1 MKNSALLA
9 AAIAV
14 SAAFAAQAADPEAGR
29 AKSQTC
35 AACHG
40 TDGNSVN
47 PEWPSLAGQH
57 AAYTAAQLRAYQT
70 GARVDPIMIGM
81 SAGLSDQ
88 DILDLA
94 AFYEAETMEPKTAD
108 PDLVELGERI
118 YRGGNLERGVTACI
132 ACHGPRGMGNA
143 PAGWPQV
150 AGQHAAYTAH
160 ELREY
165 RSGERSTDYQ
175 SMMRDI
181 ASKMTDEEIEA
192 VASYIQGLR

>member
-1 MKNSALLA
+1 MKKSALLVA
-9 AAIAV
+9 VVAV

-40 TDGNSVN
+40 ADGNSVN
-47 PEWPSLAGQH
+47 PEWPSLAGQQ
-57 AAYTAAQLRAYQT
+57 AVYIATQLHAYQA
-70 GARVDPIMIGM
+70 GERVDPMMTGM
-81 SAGLSDQ
+81 VAGLSDE

-94 AFYEAETMEPKTAD
+94 AYYAAQTMEPKTAD

-118 YRGGNLERGVTACI
+118 YRGGNLESGVTACT
-132 ACHGPRGMGNA
+132 ACHGPQGLGNA
-143 PAGWPQV
+143 PAGWPKV
-150 AGQHAAYTAH
+150 AGQHAAYIAH

-165 RSGERSTDYQ
+165 RSGERTTDYQ

-181 ASKMTDEEIEA
+181 ASRMTDEEIEA

>member
-40 TDGNSVN
+40 ADGNSVN

-57 AAYTAAQLRAYQT
+57 AAYTATQLHAYQS

-81 SAGLSDQ
+81 TAGLSDQ

-94 AFYEAETMEPKTAD
+94 AYYAAETMEPKTAD

-118 YRGGNLERGVTACI
+118 YRGGNMESGVAACI
-132 ACHGPRGMGNA
+132 ACHGAQGMGNE
-143 PAGWPQV
+143 PAGWPKV
-150 AGQHAAYTAH
+150 AGQHAAYIAL

-165 RSGERSTDYQ
+165 RSGGRTTDYQ

-181 ASKMTDEEIEA
+181 ASNMTDEEIEA